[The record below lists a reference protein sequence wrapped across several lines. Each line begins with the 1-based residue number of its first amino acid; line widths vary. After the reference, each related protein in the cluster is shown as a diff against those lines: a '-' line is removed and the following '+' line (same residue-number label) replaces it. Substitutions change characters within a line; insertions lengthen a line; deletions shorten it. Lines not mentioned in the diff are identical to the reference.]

1 MHRRDFIRLVG
12 GGAVIA
18 ALPGCSSDLPAGA
31 VAPWQGPGPETELRR
46 WALAHAILAPNSH
59 NRQPWV
65 ADLREPSAIRLHVDR
80 ERLLPET
87 DPWFRQIVVSQ
98 GTFIE
103 ALVMALHERGV
114 TPEVTLF
121 PEGAFAPRQLD
132 DRPVARIAWN
142 PNAPAGARDP
152 LFTQI
157 LRRHTAKVD
166 YDTSRPVAADAIA
179 ALQASQADAQVHFGA
194 TTDPRQV
201 EALRRLCWESARV
214 ELLTERTVMESIR
227 LTRVGPDEIN
237 RHRDGISINAF
248 VPRLANAVGAF
259 DRTKPPA
266 EGTTAY
272 RQMMSRFEGHS
283 RTAMGFVWLSTDT
296 SAHAAANTTRH
307 AEVRA
312 GRAYMRLQLAATRI
326 GLQVHPMSQAVQ
338 EFPEMKPHFD
348 ELHRLLVGKPASQ
361 ETVQMFCRMGYVDE
375 AAALT
380 PRRGVDAIIRT

>member
-1 MHRRDFIRLVG
+1 MHRRDFIRLAG

-31 VAPWQGPGPETELRR
+31 VAPWQGPGADTELRR

-103 ALVMALHERGV
+103 ALVMALRERGV

-142 PNAPAGARDP
+142 PNAPAPARDP
-152 LFTQI
+152 LFAQI

-237 RHRDGISINAF
+237 QHRDGISINAL
-248 VPRLANAVGAF
+248 VPRLANAIGAF

-296 SAHAAANTTRH
+296 SANAAANTTRH

-361 ETVQMFCRMGYVDE
+361 ETVQMFCRMGYVDG